1 MAINTQLR
9 RPTSPVVFHSRLAIC
24 HLLCAFYVPTC
35 FLNTRFYARLSRD
48 LPTLLRIRV
57 AYPLLYVTRCSTRVP
72 RKNGD
77 AYSYLAGVG
86 SVMGY
91 QVTFDRTLRGIPEGG
106 IVSQE
111 EVEIQLGLEREEFL
125 HLNKVP

>member
-9 RPTSPVVFHSRLAIC
+9 RPTDPVVFHSRLAIC

-35 FLNTRFYARLSRD
+35 FLNIRFYVRLSREY
-48 LPTLLRIRV
+48 LT
-57 AYPLLYVTRCSTRVP
+57 YVTENTCCVSIILYAARCSTRVP

-77 AYSYLAGVG
+77 AYSYLVGVG

-91 QVTFDRTLRGIPEGG
+91 RVTFDRMSLRRIPKGSS

-111 EVEIQLGLEREEFL
+111 EVEIQLRLELERNFSA
-125 HLNKVP
+125 